1 MYENTVQNHKIEI
14 LFSSIGKT
22 TPTKPNENKTNTFK
36 MDQPVKRFSSEQ
48 KSAGR
53 KILTHFANLFRW
65 VILLAQMQS
74 GKSDAYMFT
83 AFEMLREKKVKK
95 VVILAG
101 FQDKELVEQLKD
113 YMPSLKL
120 YRRYLQEELQL
131 TFDEQE
137 ETIDMIPDNI
147 KVICG
152 SELAKT
158 QIQQETDTLFI
169 WDESHYAQN
178 KINRPSKFMKASDI
192 SANGDISKLEGD
204 RNNFFLS
211 VSATPLSEISDT
223 IHEEQPKKIVKMK
236 PGNGYVSVG
245 RLYRSKKI
253 KPFKN
258 WEKTLPEC
266 FEMKKKVPTPKYALV
281 RIRGEKEMEKAIQM
295 ATAAGVDYEVY
306 DSAEKSLTKKTQN
319 KGKMQSFKD
328 LEKAPSSHKVIFIR
342 GMLRMGKRIPKTHI
356 SFVMET
362 SKNAHT
368 DVMLQGLLGRMCG
381 YYTNDEIQIF
391 VGENLVKKG
400 KDGFHELDRY
410 IKMMEDEE
418 EQITL
423 MPHKGTNL
431 GGVKSSE
438 HWFHAIP
445 LVFRPSDNQ
454 MEERDDPDYERSA
467 KDKFIAMCVESL
479 STSENSNGPK
489 KTEEMLKQLNNIVYE
504 DFNLHKFS
512 KPDGSINDTFKDMP
526 QLISEAV
533 ANDTPITKIPSG
545 CGFGANDKPI
555 VNGWFFNTNKY
566 VDLGFPEGTFV
577 LHCRTKTASDDEL
590 QQDAIDRAIPK
601 TTKLEVFT
609 SKQEDGTVV
618 VGNGAYSIHAP
629 VDSWNVPQEM
639 QKYLEK
645 VISISLMNFDGEKMP
660 RCVVSNQIEG
670 SSWQG
675 IIVNAEVLKNLEK
688 NGEITKYVKEKFGLR
703 LCISRTR
710 GKTPTKMSDLGQFRL
725 AKIEW

>member
-1 MYENTVQNHKIEI
+1 M
-14 LFSSIGKT
+14 LFCSLGKT
-22 TPTKPNENKTNTFK
+22 SPQKPKENKTNTFK
-36 MDQPVKRFSSEQ
+36 MDQPKEEFSSEQ

-74 GKSDAYMFT
+74 GKSDAYMFV

-101 FQDKELVEQLKD
+101 FQDKELVEQLK
-113 YMPSLKL
+113 
-120 YRRYLQEELQL
+120 
-131 TFDEQE
+131 
-137 ETIDMIPDNI
+137 NI
-147 KVICG
+147 KQPLESYNLYMKNDLGLTNDERVNTISMIRANIKIICG
-152 SELAKT
+152 SELNQT
-158 QIQQETDTLFI
+158 QFKKENDTLFI

-178 KINRPSKFMKASDI
+178 KINRPSKFMNATDI
-192 SANGDISKLEGD
+192 LANGDISKLEGD

-245 RLYRSKKI
+245 HLYRTNKI
-253 KPFKN
+253 IPFKN
-258 WEKTLPEC
+258 WETTLPTCLETQ
-266 FEMKKKVPTPKYALV
+266 KKSLTPKYSLV
-281 RIRGEKEMEKAIQM
+281 RIRGDKETEKAIQM
-295 ATAAGVDYEVY
+295 AKDAGVDYEVY
-306 DSAEKSLTKKTQN
+306 DSAQKTLTKKSQN
-319 KGKMQSFKD
+319 KSKMQSFKD
-328 LEKAPSSHKVIFIR
+328 LDKAPASHKVIFIR
-342 GMLRMGKRIPKTHI
+342 GMLRMGKRICKTHI

-454 MEERDDPDYERSA
+454 MEEHDDPDYERSA

-512 KPDGSINDTFKDMP
+512 KPNGSINDTFKDMP

-533 ANDTPITKIPSG
+533 TNDTPITKIPSG

-590 QQDAIDRAIPK
+590 KQDAIDRAIPK

-629 VDSWNVPQEM
+629 VDSWNVPGEM
-639 QKYLEK
+639 KKYLEK
-645 VISISLMNFDGEKMP
+645 VITISLMNFDGEKMP
-660 RCVVSNQIEG
+660 RCVVSNQIDG
-670 SSWQG
+670 SNWQG
-675 IIVNAEVLKNLEK
+675 IIVNAEVLKHLEK
-688 NGEITKYVKEKFGLR
+688 NGEITKYVKEKFGLQLR
-703 LCISRTR
+703 ISRTR
-710 GKTPTKMSDLGQFRL
+710 GKPPAKISELGQVRL
-725 AKIEW
+725 TKIEW